1 MMVQRPPMSQPAEY
15 HVEPSSSSSLF
26 PSLPPAP
33 IPSSAPVQPNF
44 GVPDAAT
51 QALPVYKLQTQDS
64 GDHVFPTCSDSVFPN
79 CPSFSTYNPNDVD
92 EYGFSKPPPI
102 PDYGEVVPN
111 PYIQQEI
118 DRSMVPLSVNSDPYE
133 QPRLCQ
139 MIGVQNS
146 PAMPITHSAS
156 LPQYTP
162 PPHTQSVPQIVPE
175 SGINGVFRSVSRAFT
190 RLNRKVTKP
199 SSPQNPPCPY
209 PNASAPAPQ
218 YAAYPIGPV
227 SPTQSVPPPYSSYPS
242 PPQPVQYQPAVPQP
256 QYRSVA
262 PPQAPQVP
270 MAPMT
275 PQVPQVPQ
283 VPQPQYSTPIPAM
296 APQPPYSV
304 PQPPMTPQV
313 PNPQY
318 SAPMTPMAP
327 QPQYSAPGVP
337 CANVRM
343 DGDGDA

>member
-1 MMVQRPPMSQPAEY
+1 MVQRPPMSQPAEY

-64 GDHVFPTCSDSVFPN
+64 GDHVFPTCSDSVFPD

-146 PAMPITHSAS
+146 PAVDLMSTEPTFPKSSRNLESMAC
-156 LPQYTP
+156 
-162 PPHTQSVPQIVPE
+162 SV
-175 SGINGVFRSVSRAFT
+175 
-190 RLNRKVTKP
+190 L
-199 SSPQNPPCPY
+199 
-209 PNASAPAPQ
+209 
-218 YAAYPIGPV
+218 
-227 SPTQSVPPPYSSYPS
+227 
-242 PPQPVQYQPAVPQP
+242 
-256 QYRSVA
+256 
-262 PPQAPQVP
+262 
-270 MAPMT
+270 
-275 PQVPQVPQ
+275 
-283 VPQPQYSTPIPAM
+283 
-296 APQPPYSV
+296 
-304 PQPPMTPQV
+304 
-313 PNPQY
+313 
-318 SAPMTPMAP
+318 
-327 QPQYSAPGVP
+327 
-337 CANVRM
+337 
-343 DGDGDA
+343 